1 MKLFKNKKGYLQIN
15 LSKNNEQKFFTVHR
29 LVALAFI
36 PNQLNKPFI
45 DHINTVKD
53 DNRADNLRWCTAKEN
68 AYNPISRKRYLDN
81 SPTSCKFG
89 KDNCYSKPVYQYSL
103 DGKLIRK
110 FDCLTDVQREL
121 LFNHS
126 HISECC
132 KGKLKTAYGFVW
144 KYA

>member
-1 MKLFKNKKGYLQIN
+1 MEIWKDIEGYEGLYQVSNMGRVKSLDYKHTGKEKIMKLFKNKKGYLQIN

-68 AYNPISRKRYLDN
+68 AYSAI
-81 SPTSCKFG
+81 
-89 KDNCYSKPVYQYSL
+89 
-103 DGKLIRK
+103 I
-110 FDCLTDVQREL
+110 
-121 LFNHS
+121 
-126 HISECC
+126 
-132 KGKLKTAYGFVW
+132 
-144 KYA
+144 